1 MLVVEPENLKFHHV
15 PSKKKATKKKN
26 NKTYTA
32 KTKKGD
38 GGFLN
43 RYDFAY
49 ASRDVVNQTA
59 KAAPGVIKGA
69 TNYISNIAKQ
79 RIDQIISQERKEIE
93 RVLPKIL
100 RGAIG
105 DVYQTP
111 I

>member
-32 KTKKGD
+32 KTKKAD
-38 GGFLN
+38 KRLFEPVWLCLCQ
-43 RYDFAY
+43 
-49 ASRDVVNQTA
+49 RDIVNQAA
-59 KAAPGVIKGA
+59 KAVPGVIKGA
-69 TNYISNIAKQ
+69 TNYINNIAIQ

-93 RVLPKIL
+93 HVLPKIL

>member
-1 MLVVEPENLKFHHV
+1 MYRQKRRQQRKRITRRIQQKRKRE
-15 PSKKKATKKKN
+15 T
-26 NKTYTA
+26 
-32 KTKKGD
+32 

-79 RIDQIISQERKEIE
+79 RIDEIISQERKEIE